1 MPVDPPSIQ
10 ARNKYQNGTLG
21 MATMHKSN
29 GKTGTP
35 TLKSHTTVLWT
46 TRNSMLA
53 NGYEKF
59 EMCTPSGR
67 WHQRPTIC
75 QHGPDGKD
83 KPWMRYTCKKETKNI
98 IYKLGNSW

>member
-35 TLKSHTTVLWT
+35 TLKSHTTVRLEYKEKQACKWIQKV
-46 TRNSMLA
+46 RNV
-53 NGYEKF
+53 
-59 EMCTPSGR
+59 
-67 WHQRPTIC
+67 
-75 QHGPDGKD
+75 
-83 KPWMRYTCKKETKNI
+83 YT
-98 IYKLGNSW
+98 